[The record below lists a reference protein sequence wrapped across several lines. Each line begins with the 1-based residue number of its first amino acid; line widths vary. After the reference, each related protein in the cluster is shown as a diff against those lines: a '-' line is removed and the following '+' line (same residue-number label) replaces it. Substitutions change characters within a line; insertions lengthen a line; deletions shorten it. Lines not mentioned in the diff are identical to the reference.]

1 MSNANENKLNTYENE
16 MNQLKEELQSLQIIV
31 NNQSQYIE
39 QLENSLSLRIGRR
52 LDFIFRIKQKF
63 IWSYRKLKRSKLIK
77 KFEKRFGIKLERKP
91 KYKILPKKTYDLS
104 NKTTDSLKVASIL
117 DEFSF
122 NCFKYEMNLY
132 PVPNKD
138 YIEMLDELKPD
149 LFFIE
154 SAWKGSNG
162 QWKVGHEQSYS
173 KMVEI
178 TNYCK
183 KHDIPTLFWCKEDPV
198 HFEHFIHIAK
208 LFDYVF
214 TTDANMINEYKRRC
228 GHNDVY
234 ALPFAAQP
242 QIHNPIKEYDREN
255 KVCFAGS
262 YYRQKYQ
269 DRAKILKMM
278 LNASQNEL
286 GLDIYDRN
294 YNSGI
299 DNYKFPDKYEENVK
313 GVLPYEQISKAYKGY
328 KVNIN
333 VNTVT
338 ESPTMF
344 SRRVFESLACN
355 TPIISNY
362 SRGVQLMFSD
372 LINMSEDE
380 TKYTNYLSQLCNSEL
395 FYQQVALKGLRTVM
409 HNHTYVHR
417 TKEMLSKMYLN
428 LEINRIKIAFV
439 IKTDSIKKAIQLFD
453 RQNYPFKKLIIITDL
468 NEELSESHNNVYLL
482 KESQQDKIMD
492 VINNSDYIGL
502 LDESAYYGNA
512 YITDLV
518 HTLTYK
524 NVDIISKS
532 NNIIYESGEFK
543 YIPIQ
548 DEYTDFKE
556 DANLY
561 CSLLSSKVI
570 TDDNFKHYLN
580 NNLNQ
585 YQLSKFRI
593 DSFNFW
599 SCTENITLDKLEQ
612 TIEI

>member
-1 MSNANENKLNTYENE
+1 MSNTENNANNHDNE
-16 MNQLKEELQSLQIIV
+16 INELKEELQALQTIV

-52 LDFIFRIKQKF
+52 LDFLFRIKQKF
-63 IWSYRKLKRSKLIK
+63 IWSYRKLKRSKIIK

-91 KYKILPKKTYDLS
+91 KYKLLPKKTYDLS
-104 NKTTDSLKVASIL
+104 SKTSDSLKVASIL

-122 NCFKYEMNLY
+122 NCFKYEMDLY
-132 PVPNKD
+132 HVPNKD
-138 YIEMLDELKPD
+138 YIQMLDELKPD

-162 QWKVGHEQSYS
+162 QWKVGHKQNYG

-183 KHDIPTLFWCKEDPV
+183 DHDIPTLFWCKEDPV

-228 GHNDVY
+228 GHDDVY

-255 KVCFAGS
+255 RVCFAGS

-269 DRAKILKMM
+269 DRAKILRMM
-278 LNASQNEL
+278 LSASKNEL

-299 DNYKFPDKYEENVK
+299 DNYKFPDEYKENVR

-362 SRGVQLMFSD
+362 SRGVQMMFSD

-380 TKYTNYLSQLCNSEL
+380 NEYANYLSQLCNSEL
-395 FYQQVALKGLRTVM
+395 FYQQVALKGLRKVM
-409 HNHTYVHR
+409 NNHTYIHR
-417 TKEMLSKMYLN
+417 TKEMLSKMYLD
-428 LEINRIKIAFV
+428 LKIDRINVTFV

-468 NEELSESHNNVYLL
+468 TEKVNEYHDNVYLL
-482 KESQQDKIMD
+482 KISNQDKIMD
-492 VINNSDYIGL
+492 VIKNSDYIGL
-502 LDESAYYGNA
+502 LDESAYYGNS

-532 NNIIYESGEFK
+532 NNIIYESEEFK
-543 YIPIQ
+543 YIASQ

-556 DANLY
+556 NANLY
-561 CSLLSSKVI
+561 SSLISTKVI
-570 TDDNFKHYLN
+570 TANNFEDYLN
-580 NNLNQ
+580 NELDQ
-585 YQLSKFRI
+585 KHLSKFRI

-612 TIEI
+612 IIEV